1 MPRSGRKGRRPAE
14 RGFSLLELLVGV
26 GMVGIGLGA
35 TVAFASTSLKL
46 LRQNHL
52 RVEVKQ
58 ALRAS
63 SDSIVRDMRL
73 AAACLPQNG
82 AFVALAGV
90 DTALADS
97 VTIRTGFSDDN
108 LSCIATTVATAHA
121 GGAVVIDVDNAQ
133 GFGQA
138 RLGYLRHL
146 DGDGEFFIIADV
158 DPGANTITRADGAS
172 RDFPIGSGVFA
183 VDERTYA
190 LDATDPSA
198 PQLTLE
204 VDREGATPFAVG
216 VSELNVRYVLARN
229 CPPCDVVD
237 LPADAMEWWL
247 VNQVQLTVTAQ
258 TVNPIRPE
266 DVYSET
272 RTVTGKPRNLLP

>member
-1 MPRSGRKGRRPAE
+1 M
-14 RGFSLLELLVGV
+14 
-26 GMVGIGLGA
+26 
-35 TVAFASTSLKL
+35 
-46 LRQNHL
+46 
-52 RVEVKQ
+52 KQ
-58 ALRAS
+58 ALRAG
-63 SDSIVRDMRL
+63 SDSIVRDLRL

-82 AFVALAGV
+82 AFVALQGV

-97 VTIRTGFSDDN
+97 VTIRTGFSDDD
-108 LSCIATTVATAHA
+108 LSCIATTVNALHA
-121 GGAVVIDVDNAQ
+121 GGSVVINVDNAQ

-146 DGDGEFFIIADV
+146 DGDGEFFTIADV
-158 DPGANTITRADGAS
+158 DPGANTITRADGAG

-190 LDATDPSA
+190 LDATNPSA
-198 PQLTLE
+198 PRLTLD
-204 VDREGATPFAVG
+204 VDRQGSTPFAVG
-216 VSELNVRYVLARN
+216 ISELNVRYVLERN

-237 LPADAMEWWL
+237 LPADDEEWWL
-247 VNQVQLTVTAQ
+247 VNQVTLTLTAK

-272 RTVTGKPRNLLP
+272 RTVTGKPRDLLP

>member
-1 MPRSGRKGRRPAE
+1 MPRSGRNVRRSVE
-14 RGFSLLELLVGV
+14 RGFSLLELIVGV
-26 GMVGIGLGA
+26 GIVGIGLGA
-35 TVAFASTSLKL
+35 TVAFASTSVKL

-90 DTALADS
+90 DNGLTDS

-146 DGDGEFFIIADV
+146 DGDGEFFTIADV
-158 DPGANTITRADGAS
+158 DPVANSITRADGAS
-172 RDFPIGSGVFA
+172 RDFPVGSGVFA

-190 LDATDPSA
+190 LDDTDPDA
-198 PQLTLE
+198 PRLTLD

-216 VSELNVRYVLARN
+216 ISELDVHYILERS

-237 LPADAMEWWL
+237 LPADDMEWWL
-247 VNQVQLTVTAQ
+247 VNQVQLTLKGK
-258 TVNPIRPE
+258 TVNPIRAE